1 MSTVMINEVIKRS
14 PETDSD
20 HRLLCH
26 MAHRADVNGEGV
38 WCHPEAFADE
48 LNLCVR
54 TIQRSLKLLFKRGR
68 IEVMEGRESPAGKE
82 VLRIILPASKYEGP
96 WGRKKKV
103 KKPRRPSKLFQVSEL
118 RAATDD
124 KSSPLK
130 RQIVAPKRQD
140 DTLNPKKLCA
150 AQGEDAP
157 VRVYKGDIREEVV
170 VENDSVLTADHHH
183 FSVSFSKF
191 AEAYRSESEYAWEIA
206 GIVQE
211 AVDRL
216 RATDKDTQDDT
227 QHSTSRQ
234 SEETSAIFGIPDFDV
249 SDVATPIEPTPFV
262 EEFRGAIAEDDYMN
276 DDIDDAYEVDD
287 LDVQDDTFDVGS
299 IIRAAPS
306 VNRLRG
312 GVAKDNED
320 TELQEA
326 RPRKKKGKKETQY
339 KKEKPRTTR
348 ENLARFF
355 GKFTDQLLGEVSK
368 KHGFE
373 RSAWLELNAEQI
385 EEARVYSTEKRREGK
400 NFRTVLI
407 ARLDDLAAA
416 SLPQKPRKS
425 VSKHVEVFEDGKRV
439 EIAGKA
445 GVGTIEGGNA
455 SESVRDEPS
464 YWIKMDSGHYHKA
477 RHRDL
482 TVSNVPAP
490 AKPEVEDVVG
500 TKWRYNACGTVVTVL
515 EGIGSHATKTDDG
528 KEWVFT
534 GHYLHKV
541 ATRTDE

>member
-96 WGRKKKV
+96 WARKRREKKIS
-103 KKPRRPSKLFQVSEL
+103 RPSKLFQVSEL
-118 RAATDD
+118 QPATGD
-124 KSSPLK
+124 KSSSLK

-140 DTLNPKKLCA
+140 DTLNPEKPCA
-150 AQGEDAP
+150 AQEEDAP
-157 VRVYKGDIREEVV
+157 VRVYKGNIREEVV

-191 AEAYRSESEYAWEIA
+191 AEAYRSESEYSREIA

-211 AVDRL
+211 AMDRL
-216 RATDKDTQDDT
+216 RADDENAQDDT
-227 QHSTSRQ
+227 PHSTSGQ
-234 SEETSAIFGIPDFDV
+234 SEETSAIFGTPDFDV
-249 SDVATPIEPTPFV
+249 SDVATPIEPTLFV
-262 EEFRGAIAEDDYMN
+262 EEFRGPIAEDDYIA
-276 DDIDDAYEVDD
+276 DDIDDVDEVDD

-299 IIRAAPS
+299 IIRSTPS
-306 VNRLRG
+306 VNKLRG
-312 GVAKDNED
+312 PIAKDNESA
-320 TELQEA
+320 EPQEA
-326 RPRKKKGKKETQY
+326 RPRQQKSKKLVQS
-339 KKEKPRTTR
+339 TR

-373 RSAWLELNAEQI
+373 RSAWLELSDEQI
-385 EEARVYSTEKRREGK
+385 EEARVYGTTKRKEGL
-400 NFRTVLI
+400 NFRTALI

-416 SLPQKPRKS
+416 KTRQKALKS
-425 VSKHVEVFEDGKRV
+425 PSKRTEVYKDGTRV

-455 SESVRDEPS
+455 SHSMRDEPS
-464 YWIKMDSGHYHKA
+464 YWIKMDDGHYHKA

-482 TVSNVPAP
+482 TVSDVPAP
-490 AKPEVEDVVG
+490 PKPEIEDIVG
-500 TKWRYNACGTVVTVL
+500 TKWRYSACGTVVTVL
-515 EGIGSHATKTDDG
+515 ESIGKYATKTDDG

-534 GHYLHKV
+534 GHHLDKV
-541 ATRTDE
+541 ATRIE